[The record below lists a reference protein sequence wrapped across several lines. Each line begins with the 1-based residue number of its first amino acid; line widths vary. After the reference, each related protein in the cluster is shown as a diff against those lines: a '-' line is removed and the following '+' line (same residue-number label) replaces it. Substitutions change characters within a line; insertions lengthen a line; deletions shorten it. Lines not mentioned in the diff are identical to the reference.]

1 MSESEISPVQS
12 HTPSPTASP
21 TSSPTQSQN
30 LQEHRLNINI
40 KCTENQY
47 DAIMSPYD
55 QPNTLLN
62 IIAPPGSGKTL
73 TLCKKISYIL
83 SEANVK
89 PEEILILSL
98 TNRSVDD
105 IRVKL
110 LNTLNFDI
118 ASSMNVYTFH
128 SFANVLLSSE
138 IGNDWQLIDD
148 EHLRRLGSLIT
159 LNTNPTANSLT
170 NTQGASSL
178 QTKKVYTTS
187 EFKEIINSLK
197 EVDESKYEESLIY
210 KKYNFTKETF
220 KFLKVLLGTSN
231 IYTYDSMLEKCNYL
245 LSNLNENENIKNI
258 IKDYKIIIV
267 DEFQDVYS
275 TLTEIIIKLST
286 DKHLIIAG
294 DPNQSIYGFLG
305 ATRNNNWGKLL
316 PIYDDSN
323 PKNSNSGKR
332 VKTIKLNQTFRSTPE
347 ILQLSNSILNLN
359 NHEINTVK
367 SESDF
372 KPIRIPFKSPI
383 EEYKFIHSEIERLI
397 ELSLGEIKP
406 SDIAILSYSNKDID
420 AIYNYFNR
428 VGKFQLNRL
437 NTTPRWIK
445 TKLLFILHYLR
456 ILINPNDN
464 FAFYSCL
471 NLLPGIGK
479 VSINSIYLK
488 SLQNNISI
496 WEYLHN
502 NSYKK
507 TKTISKNT
515 FEFIEYI
522 KDKQLNLD
530 YNDPVEVFNT
540 IIEMSENFGLKK
552 DIKLSIYSKDNLNSD
567 LKLNLKINEYKEF
580 LKSIFKNLKKSKTFK
595 ASNENLIQYFLH
607 NYSNEYSTHKIT
619 SNTNTTSPGDKIN
632 ANANTNNN
640 NSNISDNSTSN
651 VYSAYNPNEIN
662 FSTIHS
668 AKGLEFPVVFILSN
682 NENLIFSSE
691 KRRVLYV
698 GITRASS
705 LLYWNKLDNHQ
716 IFNSLNVGSKNWKF
730 KTESKFGENPK
741 KTAFVSSNASYKS
754 SYTGNSS
761 PSSSSFIAE
770 PPVINVSQTDLE
782 AEMKNIE
789 AYSESYL
796 PDTTSSPKNINKFTS
811 IGDTKEHLT
820 KNINHG
826 NDAKFEDAKNYFSRK
841 PVDLSNNSY
850 LIKLLNNMGKS
861 TKKFNK
867 KNTTSAIYSNLI
879 NTKTINL
886 IKKAIH

>member
-1 MSESEISPVQS
+1 MSESQNSPLQS
-12 HTPSPTASP
+12 HTPSLSP
-21 TSSPTQSQN
+21 SLSTSSPPQSQN
-30 LQEHRLNINI
+30 LEEHKLNINI

-148 EHLRRLGSLIT
+148 EHLRRLNSMIT
-159 LNTNPTANSLT
+159 LNTNPITN
-170 NTQGASSL
+170 NTQGASSS
-178 QTKKVYTTS
+178 QTKKVYTIN
-187 EFKEIINSLK
+187 EFKEIMNSLK

-231 IYTYDSMLEKCNYL
+231 IYTYDSMLEKCSYL
-245 LSNLNENENIKNI
+245 LSNLNENENIKNL
-258 IKDYKIIIV
+258 IKNYKIIIV

-275 TLTEIIIKLST
+275 TLTDIIIKLAT

-316 PIYDDSN
+316 PIYDN
-323 PKNSNSGKR
+323 GNNKNNNNNNKIEKR

-359 NHEINTVK
+359 NNEINTVK
-367 SESDF
+367 SESNF

-502 NSYKK
+502 DNYKK

-522 KDKQLNLD
+522 KNKQLNLD

-567 LKLNLKINEYKEF
+567 LKLNFKINEYKEF
-580 LKSIFKNLKKSKTFK
+580 LKSIFKNLQKSKNFK
-595 ASNENLIQYFLH
+595 NLNENLIEYFLH
-607 NYSNEYSTHKIT
+607 NYSNEYLTHKII
-619 SNTNTTSPGDKIN
+619 SNTNTTSTRDN
-632 ANANTNNN
+632 DTNTNNN
-640 NSNISDNSTSN
+640 NSNIRDNSTSN

-716 IFNSLNVGSKNWKF
+716 VFNSLNIGSKNWKF
-730 KTESKFGENPK
+730 KTESKFSESPK
-741 KTAFVSSNASYKS
+741 KTNFLSSNINSNSASN
-754 SYTGNSS
+754 GNPHSPS
-761 PSSSSFIAE
+761 PSSFIPK
-770 PPVINVSQTDLE
+770 PPLIDVSQAELE

-789 AYSESYL
+789 SYSEL
-796 PDTTSSPKNINKFTS
+796 HAPDTSSWNKFTT
-811 IGDTKEHLT
+811 IDDKKKEIT
-820 KNINHG
+820 KNINLG
-826 NDAKFEDAKNYFSRK
+826 NDVKFEDAKNYFSRK
-841 PVDLSNNSY
+841 PVNLSDNSY

-861 TKKFNK
+861 TKKFNN
-867 KNTTSAIYSNLI
+867 KNSTSAIYSNLI